1 MKKEMELNRFKDM
14 LAEGILSRRQV
25 NQILASVGIATV
37 SVPLTGN
44 WAHADTN
51 LNVFTWAVYDTPE
64 LHPAYVEKYGRSP
77 NLFYFADNDEA
88 FTKLQA
94 GFKADVSVPTSSEI
108 SRHRDAGLLEPID
121 TSRIEAWGN
130 LYQELTTIKGMVVD
144 GKQWAAPWTWG
155 NSSIVFR
162 PDLAPEYSG
171 PENHSWTIL
180 WDPNYSGRISQSGN
194 MQEAVLPTAL
204 VLGIEDPFNMSDD
217 DIARVRAKLVEQREL
232 LRYYWSSDSD
242 IEQSMAGGE
251 LVAAY
256 AWNSSYTRLLKEGV
270 NVEWMNPKEGIL
282 TWCDTFVLLNGGSA
296 SDDETYDYLNAAL
309 EPVAGKYMIEEFG
322 FGSANKLAF
331 DIADQTM
338 VKEFGYT
345 DPRSLI
351 EGSMMFEIWNPS
363 VKDKSIDMFEDVK
376 SGLD

>member
-1 MKKEMELNRFKDM
+1 MSKKMELNRFKDM
-14 LAEGILSRRQV
+14 LADGKLSRRQI

-44 WAHADTN
+44 WTHADTN
-51 LNVFTWAVYDTPE
+51 LNVFTWAVYDAPE
-64 LHPAYVEKYGRSP
+64 LHLAYIEKYGGSP
-77 NLFYFADNDEA
+77 SVSLFANNDEA
-88 FTKLQA
+88 ITKLQA
-94 GFKADVSVPTSSEI
+94 GFKPDVSVPTSSEI
-108 SRHRDAGLLEPID
+108 GRYRDAGLLEPID
-121 TSRIEAWGN
+121 TSRIEAWGD
-130 LYQELTTIKGMVVD
+130 LYQELTTIEGMVVD
-144 GKQWAAPWTWG
+144 GKQWAVPWTWG
-155 NSSIVFR
+155 NSSVVFR

-171 PENHSWTIL
+171 PENHSWKIL
-180 WDPNYSGRISQSGN
+180 WDPKYSGRIAQSGA

-204 VLGIEDPFNMSDD
+204 LLGIEDPFTMSDD
-217 DIARVRAKLVEQREL
+217 DIQKIRAKLVEQREL

-282 TWCDTFVLLNGGSA
+282 TWCDTQVLLNSGSA
-296 SDDETYDYLNAAL
+296 SDDEKYDYLNATL
-309 EPVAGKYMIEEFG
+309 EPSAGKFMIEEFG

-331 DIADQTM
+331 DIADKTL

-345 DPRSLI
+345 DPQSLI
-351 EGSMMFEIWNPS
+351 EGSKLFEMWDPSVRDKCIPMFEE
-363 VKDKSIDMFEDVK
+363 VMAGF
-376 SGLD
+376 

>member
-1 MKKEMELNRFKDM
+1 MELNRFKDM
-14 LAEGILSRRQV
+14 LAVGKLSRRRV

-77 NLFYFADNDEA
+77 NLSYFADNDEA

-121 TSRIEAWGN
+121 TSHIEAWGD

-144 GKQWAAPWTWG
+144 GKQWAVPWTWG

-180 WDPNYSGRISQSGN
+180 WDPNYSGHISQSGN

-217 DIARVRAKLVEQREL
+217 DIARIRAKLVEQREL

-270 NVEWMNPKEGIL
+270 NVEWMNPKEGVL
-282 TWCDTFVLLNGGSA
+282 TWCDTLVLLNGGSA

-351 EGSMMFEIWNPS
+351 EGSMMFEIWTPS
-363 VKDKSIDMFEDVK
+363 VKDKSIAMFEEVK
-376 SGLD
+376 AGWD